1 MNNNKSKNI
10 QKAED
15 INCVL
20 RLSDR
25 CPVILQELLRLLRR
39 KCVRPHV
46 HTRTSTLSSCPQ
58 TSEESVFIVDLNSSE
73 SDPVSQSHDWLK

>member
-25 CPVILQELLRLLRR
+25 CPVILQELLRRT
-39 KCVRPHV
+39 CVT
-46 HTRTSTLSSCPQ
+46 TRTHQNIHSVLVSTN
-58 TSEESVFIVDLNSSE
+58 I
-73 SDPVSQSHDWLK
+73 